1 MAKKQTEQQNS
12 GNDQTVSPESNPV
25 TTVTENTAANSPE
38 KPSEDQTNTE
48 NGNLVEDQPIQEN
61 HNPYSNM
68 NTVEGEE
75 KGKESIEQLNPG
87 EFESSYTE
95 FSDENPNLEQS
106 PTPNVQNEPIKPTLT
121 DNVVYQDYSQASTVK
136 VENAQG
142 VTVKLSGT
150 AAKILKNLDAKTK
163 IVG

>member
-12 GNDQTVSPESNPV
+12 GNDQTVSPESIPV
-25 TTVTENTAANSPE
+25 TTVTENTVENSPE
-38 KPSEDQTNTE
+38 TPSEDQVNTE
-48 NGNLVEDQPIQEN
+48 NNNPIEDQPIQVN

-68 NTVEGEE
+68 NTVESEE
-75 KGKESIEQLNPG
+75 NGKESIEQLNPG
-87 EFESSYTE
+87 EFESSSTE
-95 FSDENPNLEQS
+95 LSKENTNLKQS
-106 PTPNVQNEPIKPTLT
+106 PAADVQNEPIKPILT
-121 DNVVYQDYSQASTVK
+121 DNVVYQDYSQASAVK